1 MRRRLT
7 RQAVWLSAWLS
18 AGLAQAYQ
26 QSPSLDPLV
35 AAGALPAVA
44 QRLPA
49 QPQVTRMADIGRK
62 TGRHGGALRMLMGKA
77 KDVRLMVVFGNARL
91 VTLDPNFTLRPD
103 ILKRVDV
110 DRSQVF
116 TLHLRPG
123 HKWSDGQPFTAEDF
137 RYWWEDIANHDTIK
151 PFGLPASLIVNGS
164 PPRFE
169 VLDDYTVRYAWDAPN
184 PRFLPALAAPRPT
197 YIYAPAHYL
206 KQFHAKYAEPDAL
219 AHQVKRARKRNW
231 GSLHNSKDRPY
242 KLTNPD
248 LPSLQPWVITTKMP
262 SERFVFKRNPYFHR
276 VDGAGNQ
283 LPYVDTV
290 TIAISSSGL
299 IPARAGAGESDLQAR
314 YLQLTD
320 YTFLKQGAK
329 HNDFDV
335 RLWRRGD
342 GSQVA
347 LYPNF
352 NVKDPIWREVL
363 WDVRVR
369 RALSLGINRREI
381 NQVVYFGLVD
391 EGNNTVLPD
400 SALYRD
406 DYRTRWA
413 QYDVAQAN
421 RLLDQAGLSARDAA
435 GLRLLP
441 DGRPFEIVV
450 QTAGES
456 TEQTDVLQLITDSW
470 SKLGVKL
477 LVKPSQREVL
487 RRRIAAGQVVMSV
500 WTGHNGAYTSANLS
514 PAEWAPSKDSQ
525 PGWPQWGNYQQ
536 THGRSGERCPFG
548 PVRELIDA
556 HAQWRRATTAAAR
569 EHAWR
574 RILTA
579 HAENQFSIGTV
590 QGAPQPVVV
599 HNRLRNVPQQGIYS
613 YSPTGFFGA
622 YRMDAFYWAE

>member
-1 MRRRLT
+1 MRRRVSHRVIWLS
-7 RQAVWLSAWLS
+7 VWLSVGS
-18 AGLAQAYQ
+18 AQPYRQSAY
-26 QSPSLDPLV
+26 LDPPV
-35 AAGALPAVA
+35 AAGALPPVA
-44 QRLPA
+44 QRLPVT
-49 QPQVTRMADIGRK
+49 PQVTRMIDIGRE

-77 KDVRLMVVFGNARL
+77 NDVRLMVVFGNARL
-91 VTLDPNFTLRPD
+91 VTLDAHFTLRPD
-103 ILKRVDV
+103 ILKHVEVDAS
-110 DRSQVF
+110 RVF

-123 HKWSDGQPFTAEDF
+123 HRWSDGHPFTAEDF
-137 RYWWEDIANHDTIK
+137 RYWWEDIANDATIK
-151 PFGLPASLIVNGS
+151 PFGLPASLMVNGR

-184 PRFLPALAAPRPT
+184 PRFLPALAAPRPA

-206 KQFHAKYAEPDAL
+206 KQYHAKYADPAKL
-219 AHQVKRARKRNW
+219 ARHVRRERKRNW

-242 KLTNPD
+242 KLTNPQ

-283 LPYVDTV
+283 LPYIDEVRM
-290 TIAISSSGL
+290 AISSPGL
-299 IPARAGAGESDLQAR
+299 IPARTGAGESDLQAR

-329 HNDFDV
+329 HNAFDV

-352 NVKDPIWREVL
+352 NVDDPVWRAVI

-369 RALSLGINRREI
+369 RALSLAVNRREI
-381 NQVVYFGLVD
+381 NQVVYFGLVN

-400 SALYRD
+400 SSLYRD
-406 DYRTRWA
+406 EYLTRWA
-413 QYDVAQAN
+413 RYDIAHAN
-421 RLLDQAGLSARDAA
+421 RLMDEAGLAARNAA
-435 GLRLLP
+435 GLRRLP

-456 TEQTDVLQLITDSW
+456 TEQTDVLQLIADSW
-470 SKLGVKL
+470 AELGVKL
-477 LVKPSQREVL
+477 LVKPSQRQVL
-487 RRRIAAGQVVMSV
+487 RRRLAAGQALMSV
-500 WTGHNGAYTSANLS
+500 WSGYNGAYTSADLS

-536 THGRSGERCPFG
+536 TNGRSGEWCAFD

-556 HAQWRRATTAAAR
+556 HAQWERAATRAAR
-569 EHAWR
+569 EAAWR
-574 RILTA
+574 RILA
-579 HAENQFSIGTV
+579 SHAENQFSIGTV

-599 HNRLRNVPQQGIYS
+599 HNRLRNVPQRGIYS
-613 YSPTGFFGA
+613 YVPTGFFGA
-622 YRMDAFYWAE
+622 YRMDAFYWVE